1 MHGIRNLAVFL
12 FIREIPFC
20 VIFCKRSSPC
30 SFEYPF
36 QGAVSIYAEFFS
48 PSYSYESPLA
58 VMNLRCHSQHL
69 SYLPSLLLF
78 VTLLAHCYQYLVPN
92 PPLATI
98 LLCQCLSISHQLQH
112 QSGRGSPVAFF
123 SLFPIFFFF
132 LAGFLVLFLIFFYW
146 LYLLVFF
153 LSFLETTRP
162 VEREI
167 LSIAFS
173 GQCAYIVQHY
183 QSHIFCDSLKTIRVP
198 SRGLRT

>member
-112 QSGRGSPVAFF
+112 QSGRGSPVVFF

-132 LAGFLVLFLIFFYW
+132 FFGWFSCTLFDILLLAIPVGFLF
-146 LYLLVFF
+146 VF
-153 LSFLETTRP
+153 S
-162 VEREI
+162 
-167 LSIAFS
+167 
-173 GQCAYIVQHY
+173 
-183 QSHIFCDSLKTIRVP
+183 
-198 SRGLRT
+198 